1 MKRAGID
8 MTKADYLKD
17 AFNTFEKRLN
27 EFEKIVNELKTI

>member
-1 MKRAGID
+1 
-8 MTKADYLKD
+8 MTKADYLRD

>member
-1 MKRAGID
+1 MKRAGYD
-8 MTKADYLKD
+8 MTKADYLRD

>member
-1 MKRAGID
+1 MKCAGVD
-8 MTKADYLKD
+8 MTKADYLRD